1 MYCLD
6 LGCGAG
12 EVTFEIARLVGPSG
26 RVAGMDMDLV
36 KLELAGKRAAQE
48 GVSNI
53 EFRQSNVF
61 EWDDDSVYD
70 LIYVRFLLTHLPE
83 SQRVIPKLL
92 RALRPGG
99 ILVVEDI
106 DFAGYVSHPTNP
118 AHDRFVNLY
127 REVVRRRG
135 GGADIGPKLLAML
148 AAADTQQ
155 LSLSI
160 VYPEHEHGSGKD
172 ISLLTMIGISE
183 AVLAEKLAQES
194 ELREL
199 SSRVTPA
206 TPCPSFAAHACS
218 KYGGVALLPSCG
230 GSAECKA
237 KSHVTAQQVEPAKHP
252 LVQSAGEIAALLQD
266 TKYDQAL
273 PKFDNPPE
281 TANPLRPNCT
291 NQFSG
296 ASSSVARSSAGFR
309 RSRIS

>member
-1 MYCLD
+1 MTHYVIHGGVAGSKRMEVVARAYWPTTLPLLQRAGIRQGMYCLD

-26 RVAGMDMDLV
+26 RVVGMDMDLV

-106 DFAGYVSHPTNP
+106 DFAGYVSHPANP

-135 GGADIGPKLLAML
+135 GDADIGPKLLAML

-183 AVLAEKLAQES
+183 AVLAEKLTQES

-199 SSRVTPA
+199 LSELESYTRDPLSIICGPRVFQVWGRRA
-206 TPCPSFAAHACS
+206 
-218 KYGGVALLPSCG
+218 
-230 GSAECKA
+230 SA
-237 KSHVTAQQVEPAKHP
+237 
-252 LVQSAGEIAALLQD
+252 
-266 TKYDQAL
+266 
-273 PKFDNPPE
+273 
-281 TANPLRPNCT
+281 
-291 NQFSG
+291 
-296 ASSSVARSSAGFR
+296 
-309 RSRIS
+309 